1 MALSRETLKY
11 VADLSRIELSPQEL
25 EKLSLQLQ
33 TILGFID
40 QLNKADI
47 SGIEPTSH
55 ILSISNVLREDEPK
69 DSLPIE
75 KTMANAPQKKDNFFV
90 VPKVIE

>member
-1 MALSRETLKY
+1 MSLSPDTFKY
-11 VADLSRIELSPQEL
+11 VADLSRIELTPQEL

-40 QLNKADI
+40 QLSQANIA
-47 SGIEPTSH
+47 GIEPTSH
-55 ILSISNVLREDEPK
+55 ILPLSNVLREDNPK
-69 DSLPIE
+69 GSLPIE
-75 KTMANAPQKKDNFFV
+75 ETLANAPQKKDNFFV

>member
-1 MALSRETLKY
+1 MALSQETLKY
-11 VADLSRIELSPQEL
+11 VADLSRIELNPQEL

-40 QLNKADI
+40 QLGQANI
-47 SGIEPTSH
+47 TGIEPTSH
-55 ILSISNVLREDEPK
+55 ILPLSNILREDDPK
-69 DSLPIE
+69 ASLPIE
-75 KTMANAPQKKDNFFV
+75 KTLANAPQKKDNFFV